1 MAEIVWTEPAIA
13 DLDAIADYIAVE
25 NHAAARELVERV
37 FEHAEQL
44 ARFPESGRLLPELG
58 RQSRY
63 RELIEPPCRI
73 IYRVDTSHVFI
84 VHVMRGERELRR
96 SRLRGASTKT

>member
-25 NHAAARELVERV
+25 SHAAARQLVARV
-37 FEHAEQL
+37 FGHADQL
-44 ARFPESGRLLPELG
+44 ARFPESGRFLPELG

-63 RELIEPPCRI
+63 KELIEPPCRI
-73 IYRVDTSHVFI
+73 IYRVDTSRVFI

-96 SRLRGASTKT
+96 SRLPGAPRKA